1 MPLEQEIDND
11 IDIKILGVPP
21 LGPGMPFLDNDTC
34 AEGGLFIF
42 VKVFFLVWCHPW
54 MDDETNGWMDGWMES
69 FMKNDHNVLYYM

>member
-1 MPLEQEIDND
+1 
-11 IDIKILGVPP
+11 
-21 LGPGMPFLDNDTC
+21 MPFLDNDTC